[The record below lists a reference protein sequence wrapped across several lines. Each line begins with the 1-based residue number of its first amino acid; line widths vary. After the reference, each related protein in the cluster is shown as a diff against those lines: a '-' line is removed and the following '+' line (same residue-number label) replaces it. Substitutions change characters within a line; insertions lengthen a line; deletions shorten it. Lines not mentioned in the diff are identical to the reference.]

1 MAIYRQ
7 APQQPWR
14 NYVLRQPAPV
24 RLETNPP
31 PPPPWSGVTVRTR
44 FNPRKGAH
52 HGSQR
57 LAAVAVTRRHDPT
70 VLLPRREFVV
80 PGPGSHATGQVGPPF
95 EFGTYGEGAYG
106 AGEYGDE

>member
-14 NYVLRQPAPV
+14 NVVLRHPVPV

-31 PPPPWSGVTVRTR
+31 PPPAWSGITKRVR
-44 FNPRKGAH
+44 FDPRAGTH
-52 HGSQR
+52 IGSQR
-57 LAAVAVTRRHDPT
+57 ARPVLLARRAQPT

-80 PGPGSHATGQVGPPF
+80 PGPGSHATGLAGPPF
-95 EFGTYGEGAYG
+95 QFGTYGEGAYG
-106 AGEYGDE
+106 VGEYGDE